1 MRTSKNVTTTDI
13 GRFGEDAAAKYI
25 QKQGFRIL
33 ERNFHSGHN
42 EIDIIAE
49 NKDLVVFFEV
59 KTRTVN
65 PLSSGYYGSPA
76 SAVTYSKQRRTIE
89 AARAYLYM
97 KNVKKQPR
105 FDVIE
110 VYLSK
115 SPLSANQTVEK
126 IEHMESAFI
135 SR

>member
-1 MRTSKNVTTTDI
+1 
-13 GRFGEDAAAKYI
+13 
-25 QKQGFRIL
+25 
-33 ERNFHSGHN
+33 
-42 EIDIIAE
+42 
-49 NKDLVVFFEV
+49 
-59 KTRTVN
+59 
-65 PLSSGYYGSPA
+65 
-76 SAVTYSKQRRTIE
+76 
-89 AARAYLYM
+89 M